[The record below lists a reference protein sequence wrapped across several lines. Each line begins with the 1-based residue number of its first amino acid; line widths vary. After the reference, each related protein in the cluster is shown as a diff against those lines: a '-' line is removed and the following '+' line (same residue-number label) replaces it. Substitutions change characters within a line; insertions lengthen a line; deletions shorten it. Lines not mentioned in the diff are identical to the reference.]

1 MLLSSEYRLIVWECR
16 EKIQNGECQE
26 SQCHTTCEMLHK
38 VHLLRYYQSLDS
50 LTIDSMLHPSL
61 YRHDSNPFVIHG
73 MAERFWTLFWEVIS
87 LSARKKQA
95 AYFHLHNESWIDSI
109 TPNEF
114 SLLASFSRE
123 NPDIFRV
130 GFSENG
136 ELMSVEDIITGVKK
150 LVQTNTFQYP
160 REVKNLPEGV
170 MKKVEDITSTLGRIL
185 WQI

>member
-26 SQCHTTCEMLHK
+26 SHCHTRCETLPTAHI
-38 VHLLRYYQSLDS
+38 LRYYQAPSP

-61 YRHDSNPFVIHG
+61 YRHDSNPLVIHG
-73 MAERFWTLFWEVIS
+73 MAERFPTPFWEAIA
-87 LSARKKQA
+87 LSAHKKQS
-95 AYFHLHNESWIDSI
+95 AYFHLQNEAWIDSI
-109 TPNEF
+109 TWDQF

-160 REVKNLPEGV
+160 RWVKNLPEEV
-170 MKKVEDITSTLGRIL
+170 MKKVEDMTSTLGRIL
-185 WQI
+185 WQM